1 MQGKV
6 IVMSIVTI
14 LRSTLCK
21 EDLPMPKSSLM
32 VSSELEDWTGGRF
45 MLKQKTWC
53 LALTLPMADFEI
65 YNPEGPSP
73 FPPIGSVSKSPLSF
87 FQPNWSIRLG
97 Q

>member
-32 VSSELEDWTGGRF
+32 VSSELGDWTGG
-45 MLKQKTWC
+45 LHAEAKGVV
-53 LALTLPMADFEI
+53 LGA
-65 YNPEGPSP
+65 NP
-73 FPPIGSVSKSPLSF
+73 
-87 FQPNWSIRLG
+87 PNG
-97 Q
+97 